1 MSDEL
6 RFLFWVHM
14 RLVEYSENIPATV
27 SPSSISVTIVEF
39 LKFLKDLS
47 SAGLWECTTSSS
59 TSSNNLIASP
69 RCLPITPIFQSVTA
83 FAFTNCVG
91 MNVSEPFQTITI
103 GNCGRDHW
111 KSPGTNF
118 KMCPE

>member
-1 MSDEL
+1 
-6 RFLFWVHM
+6 M
-14 RLVEYSENIPATV
+14 RSVEVPFFGPYDTGGILCECPETL
-27 SPSSISVTIVEF
+27 SPSSISLTIVQF
-39 LKFLKDLS
+39 LKFLKDFT

-59 TSSNNLIASP
+59 TSSNNLMASP

-83 FAFTNCVG
+83 FAFTNCVT
-91 MNVSEPFQTITI
+91 VSEPFQTITI